1 MNDGNSPVTNYI
13 LEQRRIDFE
22 TWELVADDIEPAAY
36 VVEGLLPN
44 VPYLFRVAAVNT
56 IGMSPFSKPS
66 PPITMATETG
76 VPTNHNILLVYVK
89 KQINISKSVCVAICL
104 VC

>member
-1 MNDGNSPVTNYI
+1 MILGSYNLAALISWMPAVNDGNSPVTNYI

-44 VPYLFRVAAVNT
+44 VPYLFRVAAVNS

-76 VPTNHNILLVYVK
+76 MN
-89 KQINISKSVCVAICL
+89 
-104 VC
+104 